1 MMHSGFEPTVIRE
14 VGKRWRDLWEMIRWN
29 LA

>member
-14 VGKRWRDLWEMIRWN
+14 VGKSWKDLWEMLRWN
-29 LA
+29 LT